1 MWQSFKSEIQKTIEK
16 RVPTKMTQG
25 RHTHP
30 WMNTAIRRKINQ
42 KQKAHKKARKTKKKR
57 DQDRYKRLRQEVQ
70 WEIRQANKK
79 YMEEILVL
87 LNVLWLTTFTTAYI
101 RPIIGVVAQKSSG
114 GHGDTGIPADYIK
127 WIESAGGGVVPIRD
141 KESEEYYEQMFTYTN
156 GVLLPGGGVNLFTS
170 GYANAS
176 RYFYE
181 MALKA
186 CTHYLKHMYIIDNA
200 YDKGDY
206 YPVWGT
212 CLGFQEL
219 SALTAGVLVTTNAS
233 VWDKSLPL
241 NLTEDYKESRMFG
254 NLPDDV
260 KTYLMKDNVTPN
272 FHAYGVT
279 SETYNSNSRLKKFFK
294 VLSTN
299 VASNGKEFLS
309 TVEARKNK
317 HKFPSVEMEAKH

>member
-1 MWQSFKSEIQKTIEK
+1 MGCFK
-16 RVPTKMTQG
+16 
-25 RHTHP
+25 
-30 WMNTAIRRKINQ
+30 
-42 KQKAHKKARKTKKKR
+42 
-57 DQDRYKRLRQEVQ
+57 
-70 WEIRQANKK
+70 
-79 YMEEILVL
+79 ILVL
-87 LNVLWLTTFTTAYI
+87 LNVLWLTTFTTAYL
-101 RPIIGVVAQKSSG
+101 RPIIGVVSQKSSG

-141 KESEEYYEQMFTYTN
+141 QESEEYYEKMFTYTN
-156 GVLLPGGGVNLFTS
+156 GVLLPGGGVDLFTS

-181 MALKA
+181 MALK
-186 CTHYLKHMYIIDNA
+186 A

-241 NLTEDYKESRMFG
+241 NLTEEYKESRMFG
-254 NLPDDV
+254 TLPDDV

-272 FHAYGVT
+272 FHSYGVT
-279 SETYNSNSRLKKFFK
+279 VQTYNSNSRLKKFFK

-309 TVEARKNK
+309 TVEAHKYPVYGIQWHPEKSNFLWNSRYTGLVHDFQSIRVSQHFANFFISEARKNK
-317 HKFPSVEMEAKH
+317 HKFPSVEMEAKSLINNYPIWYTADSSFEEMYFFNYTIN